1 MAFHMVKVVVQQP
14 IKQIFDL
21 ALNKNDFYA
30 QVSGSFIEKQGLQLS
45 HHYQQNPKGDDGG
58 RAENSKQRDKKL
70 SLKVAY
76 TPNEHDEYALAFS
89 TQKGTKESPFYSGA
103 DSFERYWRWPMWDKD
118 SIYFLSHTE
127 FGAHH
132 LTLNTKAFYDTFKN
146 DLHAFDDH
154 HIQHSKRKN
163 QALIAII
170 VTTPMGLALI

>member
-1 MAFHMVKVVVQQP
+1 MAFLMVKVVVQQP
-14 IKQIFDL
+14 IKTDFDL
-21 ALNKNDFYA
+21 GTKQELFYA

-45 HHYQQNPKGDDGG
+45 HHYQQINPKGDDGG
-58 RAENSKQRDKKL
+58 RAENSKQHDKKL

-76 TPNEHDEYALAFS
+76 TPNEHNEYALAFS

-132 LTLNTKAFYDTFKN
+132 LTLNTRHFMTPLKTIYV
-146 DLHAFDDH
+146 LLMMP
-154 HIQHSKRKN
+154 HSALKRKN
-163 QALIAII
+163 RALIAITVI
-170 VTTPMGLALI
+170 IPTVQALI

>member
-1 MAFHMVKVVVQQP
+1 MK
-14 IKQIFDL
+14 
-21 ALNKNDFYA
+21 NKAYNFLIIINK
-30 QVSGSFIEKQGLQLS
+30 SI
-45 HHYQQNPKGDDGG
+45 PKGDDGG

-127 FGAHH
+127 FGAHQSHVEHESILRH
-132 LTLNTKAFYDTFKN
+132 L
-146 DLHAFDDH
+146 
-154 HIQHSKRKN
+154 
-163 QALIAII
+163 
-170 VTTPMGLALI
+170 